1 MQTPQ
6 NDQTLSG
13 EWDNNPVYGSI
24 KALVISQG
32 LAPGTRI
39 RLEPLAD
46 QLYVSNT
53 PVREALIQLAAE
65 RLISDVPNAGFFT
78 KKISESEMQDLCTLN
93 QFMLDWAL
101 SVIRPEG
108 QVPGMLKPPAVFD
121 ISKEAPAFSPQATVE
136 MMDELFTHIARQ
148 SGNAD
153 VIHIVRNISERTY
166 YLRLKEAELIDD
178 IEEHL
183 RLLCRT
189 YFRQDI
195 NKLRQALTRFHE
207 KRQAILPDVVRLIR
221 LAQAAARTT
230 GRSDGTSVPA

>member
-1 MQTPQ
+1 MQTPL
-6 NDQTLSG
+6 NDRHPG
-13 EWDNNPVYGSI
+13 EDWDNNQVYNSI
-24 KALVISQG
+24 KALVVSQG

-78 KKISESEMQDLCTLN
+78 KKVSESEMQDLCTLS

-101 SVIRPEG
+101 SVIRSGG
-108 QVPGMLKPPAVFD
+108 QVPGMLKPPGVFD
-121 ISKEAPAFSPQATVE
+121 ISEATPTFSPQATVE

-153 VIHIVRNISERTY
+153 VIHIVRNINERTH

-183 RLLCRT
+183 RLLCRI
-189 YFRQDI
+189 YFRQDMK
-195 NKLRQALTRFHE
+195 KLRQALTRFHE
-207 KRQAILPDVVRLIR
+207 KRRAMLPDVVRLIR
-221 LAQAAARTT
+221 LAQTASLSGNR
-230 GRSDGTSVPA
+230 RDGTSASA